1 MALKPAR
8 SLPELFDIIV
18 PIALQFQTGVIRI
31 LNPQASGVFVPYDPA
46 TDEGGYW
53 TPAPPVYEGQ
63 ARIQQL
69 SDSDRSAG
77 QTMNPGG
84 VVKYRFQIPL
94 TDIRIERG
102 WQLEVVDG
110 ANDPTLTTY
119 LWHVDGSVNSNVG
132 QVRDV
137 FATMD
142 LESSRSE
149 TPPTENAWGTLPLW
163 GSGESWGAA

>member
-8 SLPELFDIIV
+8 SLPELFDIIA

-31 LNPQASGVFVPYDPA
+31 LNPQASGVFVPYDPS
-46 TDEGGYW
+46 DDSGGYW
-53 TPAPPVYEGQ
+53 TPAAPVYEGP

-77 QTMNPGG
+77 QTMNPSG

-102 WQLEVVDG
+102 WQLEVTDG

-119 LWHVDGSVNSNVG
+119 LWHVDGSVNSTQA

-137 FATMD
+137 FATLD
-142 LESSRSE
+142 LESERPE
-149 TPPTENAWGTLPLW
+149 
-163 GSGESWGAA
+163 

>member
-8 SLPELFDIIV
+8 SLPELFDVIA
-18 PIALQFQTGVIRI
+18 PIALQFQTGTIRI
-31 LNPQASGVFVPYDPA
+31 LNPQASGVFIPYDPV
-46 TDEGGYW
+46 DDNGGYW
-53 TPAPPVYEGQ
+53 TPAPPVYEGP

-77 QTMNPGG
+77 QTMNPSG

-119 LWHVDGSVNSNVG
+119 LWTVDGSVNSNVG

-137 FATMD
+137 FATLD
-142 LESSRSE
+142 LESERPE
-149 TPPTENAWGTLPLW
+149 
-163 GSGESWGAA
+163 